1 MRYTA
6 KKIATMLLTM
16 VIVSFLTF
24 VAFSL
29 LSGDAATRLLGTEAT
44 PERLE
49 ALRIELGL
57 NDPLLVRYG
66 RWLWD
71 ALRGDFGTSYRYGQS
86 VSSLIAQRLGP
97 TLTLTALA
105 FALIVAVSIP
115 LGVLSAKYAGGW
127 LDRALTVINQVV
139 MAVPPFFTGILFTY
153 LFGLVLHLF
162 IAGAFPAGGV
172 GHYIGYLFFPALA
185 VALPRIAMTVKLL
198 RTSILD
204 EAQRDYVR
212 TSMSRGRSRSGILY
226 RHVLKNTLVPV
237 LTFLA
242 MTVADLLAGSVVIEQ
257 VFAVPGLG
265 RLLLTSI
272 EGRDEPVAR
281 AIVVLLAFAVILC
294 NLAADLLGGD
304 AGLGERG
311 TQGVDVRAEQAG
323 RGQHRGGDGHALG
336 DRLGGVADRVELGE
350 DARTVLVDVAGHLR
364 DALGVVREEHR
375 GGDVERVDVLD
386 AAALGVLGEQLHGPR
401 LAAARREQVERHR
414 AVAEVELQAWALWSL
429 CQQVEGVFLLHRLP
443 PRPV

>member
-71 ALRGDFGTSYRYGQS
+71 ALRGDLGTSYRYGQS

-115 LGVLSAKYAGGW
+115 LGVLSAKYTGGW

-212 TSMSRGRSRSGILY
+212 T
-226 RHVLKNTLVPV
+226 
-237 LTFLA
+237 
-242 MTVADLLAGSVVIEQ
+242 
-257 VFAVPGLG
+257 
-265 RLLLTSI
+265 
-272 EGRDEPVAR
+272 
-281 AIVVLLAFAVILC
+281 
-294 NLAADLLGGD
+294 
-304 AGLGERG
+304 
-311 TQGVDVRAEQAG
+311 
-323 RGQHRGGDGHALG
+323 
-336 DRLGGVADRVELGE
+336 
-350 DARTVLVDVAGHLR
+350 
-364 DALGVVREEHR
+364 
-375 GGDVERVDVLD
+375 
-386 AAALGVLGEQLHGPR
+386 
-401 LAAARREQVERHR
+401 
-414 AVAEVELQAWALWSL
+414 
-429 CQQVEGVFLLHRLP
+429 
-443 PRPV
+443 

>member
-49 ALRIELGL
+49 ALRIEL
-57 NDPLLVRYG
+57 LVRYG

-71 ALRGDFGTSYRYGQS
+71 ALRGDLGTSYRYGQS

-115 LGVLSAKYAGGW
+115 LGVLSAKYAGGR

-185 VALPRIAMTVKLL
+185 VALQRIAMTVKLL

-242 MTVADLLAGSVVIEQ
+242 MTVADLLAGSVV
-257 VFAVPGLG
+257 
-265 RLLLTSI
+265 
-272 EGRDEPVAR
+272 
-281 AIVVLLAFAVILC
+281 
-294 NLAADLLGGD
+294 
-304 AGLGERG
+304 
-311 TQGVDVRAEQAG
+311 
-323 RGQHRGGDGHALG
+323 H
-336 DRLGGVADRVELGE
+336 
-350 DARTVLVDVAGHLR
+350 
-364 DALGVVREEHR
+364 
-375 GGDVERVDVLD
+375 
-386 AAALGVLGEQLHGPR
+386 
-401 LAAARREQVERHR
+401 
-414 AVAEVELQAWALWSL
+414 
-429 CQQVEGVFLLHRLP
+429 
-443 PRPV
+443 

>member
-1 MRYTA
+1 MKYVCKR
-6 KKIATMLLTM
+6 ILMLLVTM
-16 VIVSFLTF
+16 VIVSLL
-24 VAFSL
+24 AF
-29 LSGDAATRLLGTEAT
+29 AAFELIHGSAAEIMLGTQAT
-44 PERLE
+44 PERVAELE
-49 ALRIELGL
+49 AELGL
-57 NDPLLVRYG
+57 DRPFAVRYLE
-66 RWLWD
+66 WL
-71 ALRGDFGTSYRYGQS
+71 AGFFTGDLGISYSYSQP
-86 VSSLIAQRLGP
+86 VWELIAPKVGI
-97 TLTLTALA
+97 TLCLSLLS
-105 FALIVAVSIP
+105 FALIAVVSIP
-115 LGVLSAKYAGGW
+115 LGLWASRGHSRGGDAVGTVLDQ
-127 LDRALTVINQVV
+127 LC

-294 NLAADLLGGD
+294 NLLADLLARRID
-304 AGLGERG
+304 P
-311 TQGVDVRAEQAG
+311 
-323 RGQHRGGDGHALG
+323 
-336 DRLGGVADRVELGE
+336 RLGSG
-350 DARTVLVDVAGHLR
+350 AG
-364 DALGVVREEHR
+364 G
-375 GGDVERVDVLD
+375 
-386 AAALGVLGEQLHGPR
+386 AA
-401 LAAARREQVERHR
+401 
-414 AVAEVELQAWALWSL
+414 
-429 CQQVEGVFLLHRLP
+429 
-443 PRPV
+443 

>member
-71 ALRGDFGTSYRYGQS
+71 ALRGDLGTSYRYGQS

-115 LGVLSAKYAGGW
+115 LGVLSAKYAGGR

-185 VALPRIAMTVKLL
+185 VALPRIAM
-198 RTSILD
+198 
-204 EAQRDYVR
+204 AQRDYVR

-294 NLAADLLGGD
+294 NLLADLLARRID
-304 AGLGERG
+304 P
-311 TQGVDVRAEQAG
+311 
-323 RGQHRGGDGHALG
+323 
-336 DRLGGVADRVELGE
+336 RLGSG
-350 DARTVLVDVAGHLR
+350 AG
-364 DALGVVREEHR
+364 G
-375 GGDVERVDVLD
+375 
-386 AAALGVLGEQLHGPR
+386 AA
-401 LAAARREQVERHR
+401 
-414 AVAEVELQAWALWSL
+414 
-429 CQQVEGVFLLHRLP
+429 
-443 PRPV
+443 